1 MCITIYP
8 RTGEA
13 LPFGIVVER
22 EKAEIGLHVFP
33 QVFTR
38 EFVIKG
44 TNREFRASLSIGYF
58 SVPADFFKMVKFL
71 HPKEFEYY
79 FQLEFERRV
88 KSYLT
93 GRYVAKRAVSFLT
106 GEDSL
111 DRICIEQGILHQ
123 PVVNLPNTANVQVSI
138 THCDDLA
145 AAIAF
150 SEELPMGIDMERIS
164 VDRNK
169 VLETQM
175 TVKESSL
182 LSCLPYSYETTL
194 TLFWTVKE
202 ALSKILKTGL
212 TTSFHIYEISQVE
225 VRDGVVFS
233 LFENFPQYRTASYIL
248 GDYVC
253 SITYPKKTEWSIAV
267 VKDVLQEIEQ
277 SMTNR
282 L

>member
-1 MCITIYP
+1 MCIIIYP

-22 EKAEIGLHVFP
+22 EKAEIELHVFP
-33 QVFTR
+33 QIFTK

-44 TNREFRASLSIGYF
+44 MDREFRASLCMGHF
-58 SVPADFFKMVKFL
+58 SVPADFLKIVKFL
-71 HPKEFEYY
+71 HPTEFEYY
-79 FQLEFERRV
+79 FHLEFERRV

-93 GRYVAKRAVSFLT
+93 GRYVAKRAVSFLV
-106 GEDSL
+106 GEESL
-111 DRICIEQGILHQ
+111 ERICIEQGIFHH
-123 PVVNLPNTANVQVSI
+123 PVVSLPNTTNVQVSI

-150 SEELPMGIDMERIS
+150 SEELPMGIDIERIS
-164 VDRNK
+164 GDRNK

-175 TVKESSL
+175 TLKENSL
-182 LSCLPYSYETTL
+182 LSCLPYSYEATL

-225 VRDGVVFS
+225 ARDGVVYS
-233 LFENFPQYRTASYIL
+233 LFENFPQYRTASFIL

-253 SITYPKKTEWSIAV
+253 SITYPKKTEWSVAII
-267 VKDVLQEIEQ
+267 KDVLQEIEQ

>member
-33 QVFTR
+33 QIFTKD
-38 EFVIKG
+38 FVIKG
-44 TNREFRASLSIGYF
+44 SNKEFRASLSIGYF

-79 FQLEFERRV
+79 FHLEFERRV

-93 GRYVAKRAVSFLT
+93 GRYVAKSAISFLT

-111 DRICIEQGILHQ
+111 DRICIEQGILHH
-123 PVVNLPNTANVQVSI
+123 PVVNLPNTTNVQVSI

-225 VRDGVVFS
+225 VRDGVVYS

>member
-1 MCITIYP
+1 MCIFIDP

-13 LPFGIVVER
+13 LPIGIVGER
-22 EKAEIGLHVFP
+22 KAEIGLHVFP
-33 QVFTR
+33 QISTK
-38 EFVIKG
+38 EFVVKG
-44 TNREFRASLSIGYF
+44 TDREFRASLCLGCF
-58 SVPADFFKMVKFL
+58 SAPTDFFKMVKFL

-79 FQLEFERRV
+79 FHLEFERRV

-93 GRYVAKRAVSFLT
+93 GRYVAKRAVSVLT

-111 DRICIEQGILHQ
+111 ERICIEQGIFHH
-123 PVVNLPNTANVQVSI
+123 PVVNLPNTTNVQVSI

-150 SEELPMGIDMERIS
+150 SEELPMGIDVERIS

-175 TVKESSL
+175 TVKEGNL
-182 LSCLPYSYETTL
+182 FSCLPYSYETTL

-225 VRDGVVFS
+225 AKNGVVYS
-233 LFENFPQYRTASYIL
+233 LFENFPQYRTASFIL

-253 SITYPKKTEWSIAV
+253 SITYPKKTEWNVAV
-267 VKDVLQEIEQ
+267 VKDELQEIEPP
-277 SMTNR
+277 MTNR

>member
-1 MCITIYP
+1 MCIIIYP

-22 EKAEIGLHVFP
+22 EKAEIELQVFP
-33 QVFTR
+33 QIFTK

-44 TNREFRASLSIGYF
+44 MDREFRASLCMGHF
-58 SVPADFFKMVKFL
+58 SVPADFLKIVKFL
-71 HPKEFEYY
+71 HPKELEYY
-79 FQLEFERRV
+79 FHLEFERRV

-93 GRYVAKRAVSFLT
+93 GRYVAKRAVSFLV

-111 DRICIEQGILHQ
+111 ERICIEQGIFHH
-123 PVVNLPNTANVQVSI
+123 PVVNVPNTTNVQVSI

-150 SEELPMGIDMERIS
+150 SEELPMGIDIERIS
-164 VDRNK
+164 ADRNK

-175 TVKESSL
+175 TLKESSL
-182 LSCLPYSYETTL
+182 LSSLPYFYETIL
-194 TLFWTVKE
+194 TLFWTAKE

-225 VRDGVVFS
+225 ARDGVVYS
-233 LFENFPQYRTASYIL
+233 LFENFPQYRTASFIL

-253 SITYPKKTEWSIAV
+253 SITYPKKTEWSVAV

>member
-1 MCITIYP
+1 MCIFIYP

-13 LPFGIVVER
+13 LPFGTVGER
-22 EKAEIGLHVFP
+22 KAEIELHVFP
-33 QVFTR
+33 QIFTK

-44 TNREFRASLSIGYF
+44 KDREYRASLCMGYF
-58 SVPADFFKMVKFL
+58 SVPADFLKIVKFL

-79 FQLEFERRV
+79 FQLEYERRV

-93 GRYVAKRAVSFLT
+93 GRYVAKRAVSFLV
-106 GEDSL
+106 GDESL
-111 DRICIEQGILHQ
+111 ERICIEQGIFHQ
-123 PVVNLPNTANVQVSI
+123 PVVNLPNATNVQVSI

-145 AAIAF
+145 AGIAF

-182 LSCLPYSYETTL
+182 FSCLPYSYETTL

-225 VRDGVVFS
+225 ARDGVVYS
-233 LFENFPQYRTASYIL
+233 LFENFPQYRTASFIL

-253 SITYPKKTEWSIAV
+253 SITYPKKTEWSVAV
-267 VKDVLQEIEQ
+267 VKDVLQEIEH

>member
-1 MCITIYP
+1 MCRTIYP

-33 QVFTR
+33 QTFTN

-44 TNREFRASLSIGYF
+44 TDREFRVSLCMGYF
-58 SVPADFFKMVKFL
+58 SVPVDFLKIVKFL

-79 FQLEFERRV
+79 FHLEYERRV

-93 GRYVAKRAVSFLT
+93 GRYVAKKAVSVLT

-111 DRICIEQGILHQ
+111 DRICIEQGIFHH
-123 PVVNLPNTANVQVSI
+123 PVVNLPNTTNVQVSI

-150 SEELPMGIDMERIS
+150 TEELPLGIDMERIS

-175 TVKESSL
+175 TLKESRL
-182 LSCLPYSYETTL
+182 LSCMPYSYETNL

-202 ALSKILKTGL
+202 ALSKVLKTGL
-212 TTSFHIYEISQVE
+212 TTSFHVYEISQVE
-225 VRDGVVFS
+225 ARDGVVYS
-233 LFENFPQYRTASYIL
+233 LFENFPQYRTASFIL

-253 SITYPKKTEWSIAV
+253 SITYPKKTEWSVAV
-267 VKDVLQEIEQ
+267 VKDVFQEIEP

-282 L
+282 F

>member
-1 MCITIYP
+1 
-8 RTGEA
+8 
-13 LPFGIVVER
+13 
-22 EKAEIGLHVFP
+22 
-33 QVFTR
+33 
-38 EFVIKG
+38 
-44 TNREFRASLSIGYF
+44 
-58 SVPADFFKMVKFL
+58 MV
-71 HPKEFEYY
+71 
-79 FQLEFERRV
+79 
-88 KSYLT
+88 
-93 GRYVAKRAVSFLT
+93 

-111 DRICIEQGILHQ
+111 ERICIEQGILHH
-123 PVVNLPNTANVQVSI
+123 PVVNIANTTNVQVSI

-150 SEELPMGIDMERIS
+150 SEELPMGIDIERINA
-164 VDRNK
+164 DRNK

-225 VRDGVVFS
+225 ARDGVVYS
-233 LFENFPQYRTASYIL
+233 LFENFPQYRTASFIL

-253 SITYPKKTEWSIAV
+253 SITYPKKTEWSVAV
-267 VKDVLQEIEQ
+267 VKDVLQEIEP

>member
-1 MCITIYP
+1 M
-8 RTGEA
+8 
-13 LPFGIVVER
+13 
-22 EKAEIGLHVFP
+22 
-33 QVFTR
+33 
-38 EFVIKG
+38 
-44 TNREFRASLSIGYF
+44 
-58 SVPADFFKMVKFL
+58 
-71 HPKEFEYY
+71 
-79 FQLEFERRV
+79 
-88 KSYLT
+88 
-93 GRYVAKRAVSFLT
+93 T

-111 DRICIEQGILHQ
+111 DRICIEQGIFHH
-123 PVVNLPNTANVQVSI
+123 PVASLPNTTNVQVSI
-138 THCDDLA
+138 THCDDFA

-182 LSCLPYSYETTL
+182 LSSLPYSYETTL

-202 ALSKILKTGL
+202 ALSKVLKTGL

-225 VRDGVVFS
+225 VRDEVVFS
-233 LFENFPQYRTASYIL
+233 LFDNFPQYRTASYIL

-253 SITYPKKTEWSIAV
+253 SITYPKKTEWSVAV
-267 VKDVLQEIEQ
+267 VKDLLQEIEQ

>member
-1 MCITIYP
+1 M
-8 RTGEA
+8 
-13 LPFGIVVER
+13 
-22 EKAEIGLHVFP
+22 HVFP
-33 QVFTR
+33 QIFTK
-38 EFVIKG
+38 EFVIKA

-58 SVPADFFKMVKFL
+58 SVPADFFKMVRFL

-79 FQLEFERRV
+79 FHLEFERRV

-93 GRYVAKRAVSFLT
+93 GRYVAKKAVSFLT

-111 DRICIEQGILHQ
+111 DRICIAQGILHH
-123 PVVNLPNTANVQVSI
+123 PVVNLPNTTNVQVSI

-150 SEELPMGIDMERIS
+150 SEELPMGIDIERIS

-175 TVKESSL
+175 TAKESSL
-182 LSCLPYSYETTL
+182 LSGLPYSYEATL

-225 VRDGVVFS
+225 LRDGVVFS

-253 SITYPKKTEWSIAV
+253 SITYPKKTEWSVGV
-267 VKDVLQEIEQ
+267 VKDVLHEIEQ
-277 SMTNR
+277 CMTKR

>member
-1 MCITIYP
+1 MCIIIYP

-22 EKAEIGLHVFP
+22 EKAEIELHVFP
-33 QVFTR
+33 QIFTK

-44 TNREFRASLSIGYF
+44 MDREFRASLCMGHF
-58 SVPADFFKMVKFL
+58 SVPTDFLRIVKFL

-79 FQLEFERRV
+79 FHLEFERRV

-93 GRYVAKRAVSFLT
+93 GRYVAKRAVSFLV

-111 DRICIEQGILHQ
+111 ERICIEQGILHH
-123 PVVNLPNTANVQVSI
+123 PVVNIANTTNVQVSI

-150 SEELPMGIDMERIS
+150 SEELPMGIDIERIS

-175 TVKESSL
+175 TVKESNL
-182 LSCLPYSYETTL
+182 LSSLPYSYETSL

-225 VRDGVVFS
+225 ARDGVVYS
-233 LFENFPQYRTASYIL
+233 LFENFPQYRTASFIL

-253 SITYPKKTEWSIAV
+253 SITYPKKTEWNATV
-267 VKDVLQEIEQ
+267 VKDVLQEIEP

>member
-1 MCITIYP
+1 M
-8 RTGEA
+8 
-13 LPFGIVVER
+13 
-22 EKAEIGLHVFP
+22 HVFP
-33 QVFTR
+33 QIFTK

-44 TNREFRASLSIGYF
+44 KDREYRASLCMGYF
-58 SVPADFFKMVKFL
+58 SVPADFLKIVKFL

-79 FQLEFERRV
+79 FQLEYERRV

-93 GRYVAKRAVSFLT
+93 GRYVAKRAVSFLV
-106 GEDSL
+106 GNESL
-111 DRICIEQGILHQ
+111 ERICIEQGIFHQ
-123 PVVNLPNTANVQVSI
+123 PVVNLPNATNVQVSI

-145 AAIAF
+145 AGIAF

-182 LSCLPYSYETTL
+182 FSCLPYSYETTL

-225 VRDGVVFS
+225 ARDGVVYS
-233 LFENFPQYRTASYIL
+233 LFENFPQYRTASFIL

-253 SITYPKKTEWSIAV
+253 SITYPKKTEWSVAV
-267 VKDVLQEIEQ
+267 VKDVLQEIEH